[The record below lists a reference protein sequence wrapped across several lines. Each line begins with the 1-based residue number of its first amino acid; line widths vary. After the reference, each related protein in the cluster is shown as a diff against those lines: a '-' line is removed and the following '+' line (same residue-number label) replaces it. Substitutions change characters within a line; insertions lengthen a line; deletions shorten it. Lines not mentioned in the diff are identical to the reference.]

1 VCDRCRAVYPA
12 QGAAPQAPQ
21 QQAYGSPPQGYGQ
34 PPPQYGQQPPQG
46 YGQSPQGYGQSPP
59 QYGQQPQQSYGQQPQ
74 QSYGQQPQQS
84 YGQQPQ
90 QSYGQQSYGQ
100 QPQQSYGQPIPA
112 QPIPGS
118 AQTSGSTSSKKG
130 LFIGLAALV
139 LVGGGVG
146 IFFAL
151 RGGASAGVGSRDDL
165 VKATVAALAKGD
177 ADALFKLG
185 DPAAL
190 EKLMECK
197 KEGGDTKSEIEERTK
212 ELREMDKAL
221 AGKTKGLKLDI
232 VKIDERQPSL
242 DENGKNRHAYEKGAK
257 LGPDCTAK
265 VSMVEHK
272 VEVTLKV
279 GGADT
284 PMRMEMLEADG
295 GWYLVDDI
303 DLDVPNSAVAAGG
316 SAAAGSAG
324 GAGASASA
332 SGGGGGAAPTGGYAK
347 MIAKLSSFKDRM
359 CACKDQACAGAVTN
373 DMTAWSTDQANAS
386 ADMSDYTDESAKQM
400 QAVMDGYSKCMTAA
414 YGGTATTTTTAT
426 TTPPASGSAAA
437 AAALAVGDR
446 VMAQW
451 TNGDWYPGK
460 ISKITDD
467 GKYDIA
473 YDDGDASHALPASKV
488 RKKAAFSP
496 SGGGHS
502 SSSSSSSS
510 DPKACV
516 PSHWTRCGNNC
527 YDLQNDRYN
536 CGGCGRSCPHGKD
549 LCNHGQCD
557 CSEYDK
563 SANGGSCPD

>member
-1 VCDRCRAVYPA
+1 MASVQGCRACGWNLRWAAEQNAWVCDRCRAVYPP
-12 QGAAPQAPQ
+12 APQAQ
-21 QQAYGSPPQGYGQ
+21 QPQAYGLPQQSYGQQQQGYGQPPQGYGQ
-34 PPPQYGQQPPQG
+34 PQQG
-46 YGQSPQGYGQSPP
+46 YG
-59 QYGQQPQQSYGQQPQ
+59 QPQQSYGQQPQ
-74 QSYGQQPQQS
+74 QSYGQQPQQA
-84 YGQQPQ
+84 
-90 QSYGQQSYGQ
+90 
-100 QPQQSYGQPIPA
+100 YGQPIPA
-112 QPIPGS
+112 QPIPGH
-118 AQTSGSTSSKKG
+118 APQASGPKSSNKG
-130 LFIGLAALV
+130 LFLGLAALV

-151 RGGASAGVGSRDDL
+151 RGAGGGAGSRDDL
-165 VKATVAALAKGD
+165 VKATVAALASGD

-197 KEGGDTKSEIEERTK
+197 KEGGDTASELAEQAK
-212 ELREMDKAL
+212 ELRESDKAL
-221 AGKTKGLKLDI
+221 AGKTKGFKLDI
-232 VKIDERQPSL
+232 VKIDERPPSL

-284 PMRMEMLEADG
+284 TMRMEMLEAGG

-303 DLDVPNSAVAAGG
+303 DLDVPSSAVAGGG
-316 SAAAGSAG
+316 SAAPGSAG
-324 GAGASASA
+324 T
-332 SGGGGGAAPTGGYAK
+332 PTGGYAK
-347 MIAKLSSFKDRM
+347 MIAKLSSFRDRM

-373 DMTAWSTDQANAS
+373 DMAAWSADQANAS
-386 ADMSDYTDESAKQM
+386 ADMSDYTAESAKQM

-414 YGGTATTTTTAT
+414 YGGTATAPT
-426 TTPPASGSAAA
+426 TTPFPAPGAAA
-437 AAALAVGDR
+437 AAPALAVGDR

-460 ISKITDD
+460 ISKVTDD

-473 YDDGDASHALPASKV
+473 YDDGDVSHALPASKV
-488 RKKAAFSP
+488 RKKTASAS

-510 DPKACV
+510 ASSAPKACV

-536 CGGCGRSCPHGKD
+536 CGGCGHSCPHGKD